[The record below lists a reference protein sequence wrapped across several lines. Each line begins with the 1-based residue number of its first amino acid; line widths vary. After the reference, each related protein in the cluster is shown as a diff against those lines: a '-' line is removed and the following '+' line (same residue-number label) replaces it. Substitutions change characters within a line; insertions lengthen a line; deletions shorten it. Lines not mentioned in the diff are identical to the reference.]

1 MIFSS
6 PAPRAC
12 LRAGGISAPNGF
24 CRLGMNQ
31 QAATF
36 WPASNWASA
45 ARFTPVCGSV
55 ATSGGIWASWLP
67 VLAPHHRIVRFDT
80 RGFGRS
86 HEPGRPVDWTL
97 DRFADDILEVA
108 AAAGAERFHLVGE
121 SMGGTVCL
129 ALALA
134 TRADA
139 PLLSLT
145 CVSTSHRGASIQRV
159 GSWRERATREGMAAW
174 SAQMMDD
181 RFVAGVLPVA
191 AWRWFS
197 DVQQRTAVENLL
209 DAADMLVR
217 TDLSD
222 ALHRIAVPT
231 LLLAP
236 DSSPFLALEIP
247 SDIHRLVPGSE
258 VAVFPGVRHGLAFS
272 HGEECATLLLDFL
285 ARRLGRR
292 LGCSSRG
299 AGAARGHRSPI
310 DAAAPDAA
318 AAPIS
323 PPSPPSA
330 PPAPSSAS
338 ARPRGSCRNRRPCS
352 AAAARRCRASGR

>member
-1 MIFSS
+1 MILQT
-6 PAPRAC
+6 PHGPLYWQVEEPLLPWAGAPQT
-12 LRAGGISAPNGF
+12 IVF
-24 CRLGMNQ
+24 CHG
-31 QAATF
+31 
-36 WPASNWASA
+36 
-45 ARFTPVCGSV
+45 V
-55 ATSGGIWASWLP
+55 AIDCGIWASWLP
-67 VLAPHHRIVRFDT
+67 VLLPHHRIVRFDT

-86 HEPGRPVDWTL
+86 YEPGRPIDWTL
-97 DRFADDILEVA
+97 DRFADDILAVA
-108 AAAGAERFHLVGE
+108 AAAGAGHFHLVGE
-121 SMGGTVCL
+121 SMGGTVC
-129 ALALA
+129 LALA

-159 GSWRERATREGMAAW
+159 GTWRERATREGMAAW
-174 SAQMMDD
+174 STQMMDD
-181 RFVAGVLPVA
+181 RFVPGVLPEA
-191 AWRWFS
+191 AYRWFA

-272 HGEECATLLLDFL
+272 HGAQCATLLQAF
-285 ARRLGRR
+285 LGRR
-292 LGCSSRG
+292 LE
-299 AGAARGHRSPI
+299 
-310 DAAAPDAA
+310 
-318 AAPIS
+318 
-323 PPSPPSA
+323 
-330 PPAPSSAS
+330 
-338 ARPRGSCRNRRPCS
+338 RRH
-352 AAAARRCRASGR
+352 G